1 MAVNSHRSHVP
12 LILFSWDAASFVRS
26 SIDGGAVAEKLLSWS
41 RVGRSSHPMTCDLS
55 SHGSSQDVS
64 GESHTSAHT
73 FLVDIAGHNLSYN
86 LWAKFLVTRHQVVTT
101 VQSILNMGKNHL
113 QPSAIGSRSFPL
125 LAAKSPTLIT
135 ATEGKCLTFTFGVC
149 GPTEPKVFF

>member
-101 VQSILNMGKNHL
+101 VRSILNKWERLSYHQAL
-113 QPSAIGSRSFPL
+113 SDADWPTFLKQRVPL
-125 LAAKSPTLIT
+125 
-135 ATEGKCLTFTFGVC
+135 
-149 GPTEPKVFF
+149 